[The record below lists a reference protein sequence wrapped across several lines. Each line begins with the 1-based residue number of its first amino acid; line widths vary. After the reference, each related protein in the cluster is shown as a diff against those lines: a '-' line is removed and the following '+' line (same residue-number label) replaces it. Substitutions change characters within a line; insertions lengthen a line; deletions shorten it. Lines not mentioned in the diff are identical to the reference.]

1 MLHRDHPAFNAFPER
16 FRNYFFLI
24 HPGRLHSILLPASM
38 KAVECEV
45 FYSYDDTLARII
57 PERSLR
63 YSNKKPLCPSS
74 LRHPNA
80 MRLFTCISEAVNYH
94 TQAAMIKS

>member
-1 MLHRDHPAFNAFPER
+1 MNRAFTISFEFEGKTYLA
-16 FRNYFFLI
+16 L
-24 HPGRLHSILLPASM
+24 ASM

-45 FYSYDDTLARII
+45 FYSVRIYDDTLARII

-94 TQAAMIKS
+94 SQAAKIKS